1 MNADVFV
8 IVADENVQISPLV
21 RRTQT
26 FGGTVHALVVGSRE
40 QADAVARFDV
50 EDVTWIEPAP
60 DACAEAY
67 MQTAAALIAEAQPRT
82 VLAAEASASRAIAG
96 ATAAKLGSAI
106 ASGLVGGVLRNDAL
120 EIECSI
126 AEDRALER
134 FTIAAGAGPVV
145 ALVADG
151 GDDAEEAASA
161 APVRAVDAQP
171 TAMQVLG
178 TNAQEGAAGLAEAE
192 RVVGVGRGFLEKDR
206 LVIAEELCDALGAE
220 MACSLSLCDDYR
232 WFEHNRVVGTSTQ
245 RISPRLYI
253 ACGISGQPQHL
264 AGVRAAKTIVAINRD
279 PDAPIFR
286 SCDYGIVGD
295 LNEVVPA
302 LTKALA

>member
-1 MNADVFV
+1 MRVLDTNTD
-8 IVADENVQISPLV
+8 S
-21 RRTQT
+21 
-26 FGGTVHALVVGSRE
+26 GGT
-40 QADAVARFDV
+40 
-50 EDVTWIEPAP
+50 
-60 DACAEAY
+60 
-67 MQTAAALIAEAQPRT
+67 
-82 VLAAEASASRAIAG
+82 
-96 ATAAKLGSAI
+96 
-106 ASGLVGGVLRNDAL
+106 GL
-120 EIECSI
+120 S
-126 AEDRALER
+126 
-134 FTIAAGAGPVV
+134 
-145 ALVADG
+145 
-151 GDDAEEAASA
+151 
-161 APVRAVDAQP
+161 
-171 TAMQVLG
+171 
-178 TNAQEGAAGLAEAE
+178 EAE

-286 SCDYGIVGD
+286 ACDYGIVGD

-302 LTKALA
+302 LTKALAAS